1 MGYEPKWVIDGILA
15 KSSRPGH
22 RSENVSI
29 DTVESWIEKAKN
41 MEINSIICFL
51 AERQLDFYS
60 GIPSGLLEY
69 YRKSG
74 FEVLHLPEKDYLSP
88 PLSEE
93 TLKRA
98 VSGFEELEKPVLI
111 HCSAGIDRTGLAIR
125 TILDRVTIS

>member
-1 MGYEPKWVIDGILA
+1 MIDGILA
-15 KSSRPGH
+15 KSSRTGH

-29 DTVESWIEKAKN
+29 DTVESWIEKDKN

-60 GIPSGLLEY
+60 GIPSGLLEH

-93 TLKRA
+93 TLKKA
-98 VSGFEELEKPVLI
+98 VSGFEELVKPVLI
-111 HCSAGIDRTGLAIR
+111 HCSAGIDRTGLVIR
-125 TILDRVTIS
+125 TILDRITIS